1 MKAFYVVYVKKRGG
15 GISIMMTLNNNCI
28 MSLLKS
34 QNRKNFDMVV
44 NNKNNFKDL
53 TSISTPVVLYTKF
66 ALYTPYVKIDSL
78 SSQLNLARLHGIA
91 FIHKPP

>member
-28 MSLLKS
+28 MSLLKA

>member
-1 MKAFYVVYVKKRGG
+1 
-15 GISIMMTLNNNCI
+15 MMTLNNNCI
-28 MSLLKS
+28 MSLLKA
-34 QNRKNFDMVV
+34 QNRKNFNMAVQY
-44 NNKNNFKDL
+44 KNNLRDL
-53 TSISTPVVLYTKF
+53 TSISSPVALYTKF